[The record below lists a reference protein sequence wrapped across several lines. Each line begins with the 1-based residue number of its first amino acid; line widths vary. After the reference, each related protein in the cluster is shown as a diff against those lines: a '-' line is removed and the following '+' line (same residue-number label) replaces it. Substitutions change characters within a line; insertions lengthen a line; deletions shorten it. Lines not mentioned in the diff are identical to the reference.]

1 MVKEHITNIKF
12 SQTFSIC
19 VHYVP
24 RLLLSQYNAC
34 LVSRTSSI
42 IIRRFHI
49 QNIFI
54 QCRCVSGS
62 HPSSPFRAKINIGS
76 INDLSVC
83 HITNVCQTI
92 VSLYMASF
100 IRGAL
105 HILSLNGIPN
115 YDLVKTIH
123 ESHITV
129 NGQRFV
135 DKNATYTVPHPEH
148 ICHILYYLHFLSRYL
163 QHKITFFSTLFAF
176 CIVCFLFCWFVL
188 FF

>member
-1 MVKEHITNIKF
+1 
-12 SQTFSIC
+12 
-19 VHYVP
+19 
-24 RLLLSQYNAC
+24 
-34 LVSRTSSI
+34 
-42 IIRRFHI
+42 
-49 QNIFI
+49 
-54 QCRCVSGS
+54 
-62 HPSSPFRAKINIGS
+62 
-76 INDLSVC
+76 
-83 HITNVCQTI
+83 
-92 VSLYMASF
+92 MASF

-163 QHKITFFSTLFAF
+163 QHKITFFLR
-176 CIVCFLFCWFVL
+176 CLLFVL
-188 FF
+188 FVFFFVDSCFFFKYCYCIKHSLVLKIVHRQEHIHIFRTIKTIVYLK

>member
-1 MVKEHITNIKF
+1 
-12 SQTFSIC
+12 
-19 VHYVP
+19 
-24 RLLLSQYNAC
+24 
-34 LVSRTSSI
+34 
-42 IIRRFHI
+42 
-49 QNIFI
+49 
-54 QCRCVSGS
+54 
-62 HPSSPFRAKINIGS
+62 
-76 INDLSVC
+76 
-83 HITNVCQTI
+83 
-92 VSLYMASF
+92 MASF

-163 QHKITFFSTLFAF
+163 QHKITFFFSTLFAF

-188 FF
+188 FFFFKYCYCIKHSLVLKIVHRQEHIHIFRTIKTIVYLK